1 MSKHQTQYLTHYTP
15 ALLESIPRKTQR
27 QLLGITG
34 DALPFTGHDFW
45 HAWEFTWLNKRG
57 KPVVAVLRFQLP
69 CESSQLMESKSL
81 KLYLGSFSQTQFAH
95 ADEVQQ
101 HLSTDFSR
109 MAEAPVAVTLLD
121 INQVQDAGL
130 GHFQGTSLD
139 TQDLDITAY
148 TWAPTLLQ
156 LQAQSD
162 APEVVAES
170 LYTHLFKCLCPMTGQ
185 PDHAS
190 ILVQY
195 RGAPISHA
203 GLLKYLVSYR
213 KHAEFGEQITERI
226 FVDLLAQCAPDSLA
240 VTTRYTRRGGIDIN
254 ARRTLGEESLL
265 KALAKTSV
273 EGTLEG
279 KSEGAIEDKP
289 EDTIKGMAKDP
300 IKGMPEDAIEGMT
313 ETRLWRQ

>member
-1 MSKHQTQYLTHYTP
+1 MSKTPYLTHYTP
-15 ALLESIPRKTQR
+15 ALLESIPRKSQR
-27 QLLGITG
+27 QLLGIAG

-69 CESSQLMESKSL
+69 CESTQLLESKSL

-109 MAEAPVAVTLLD
+109 LVAAPVAVTLLN
-121 INQVQDAGL
+121 INQVQEAGI
-130 GHFQGTSLD
+130 GQFQGSSLD
-139 TQDLDITAY
+139 TQDLDMTEY
-148 TWAPTLLQ
+148 TWTPTLLR
-156 LQAQSD
+156 LQEQSD
-162 APEVVAES
+162 DAATDAPGETAEA

-195 RGAPISHA
+195 RGAPISHS

-213 KHAEFGEQITERI
+213 EHAEFGEQITERI
-226 FVDLLAQCAPDSLA
+226 FVDLLAQCAPDNLA
-240 VTTRYTRRGGIDIN
+240 VTARYTRRGGIDIN

-265 KALAKTSV
+265 EALAKTSLV
-273 EGTLEG
+273 GSLED
-279 KSEGAIEDKP
+279 KSEDMP
-289 EDTIKGMAKDP
+289 DP
-300 IKGMPEDAIEGMT
+300 MT